1 LLARK
6 RKRRGCLYDKQ
17 RSVCDHYHGACGAVL
32 LIMIKYYFE
41 DFKVGDVSPIGER
54 QITEEEIIA
63 FATQFDPQPF
73 HVDRERARES
83 KFGGII
89 ASGWHTCAL
98 AMRMMCD
105 SYLHEAASLGSPGV
119 DEVRWLK
126 PVRPMDTLRGERETI
141 ETRPSTTKPDQG
153 TVFSEWR
160 IYNQHDELVMRM
172 RGMGMFSRRPV

>member
-1 LLARK
+1 
-6 RKRRGCLYDKQ
+6 
-17 RSVCDHYHGACGAVL
+17 
-32 LIMIKYYFE
+32 MIKLYFE
-41 DFKVGDVSPIGER
+41 DFRVGDVVPIGTR
-54 QITEEEIIA
+54 QVSEAEIIA

-73 HVDRERARES
+73 HIDPERARES

-126 PVRPMDTLRGERETI
+126 PVRPMDTLRGERETL
-141 ETRPSTTKPDQG
+141 ETRASVKRPEQG
-153 TVFSEWR
+153 TVVSEWR
-160 IYNQHDELVMRM
+160 IYNQNDELVMSM
-172 RGMGMFSRRPV
+172 RGMGMFLRRPA